1 MVSLLYMVEAVVRV
15 AQGFFDDQ
23 MIDRVI
29 AGLEESRGTLE
40 PALKALHGILHF
52 YAAVDRKSNS
62 MVNISVWSSLE
73 DAKQMDKL
81 PEMLALRKVFEALG
95 VRFEP
100 NRNYSTLWNLS

>member
-1 MVSLLYMVEAVVRV
+1 
-15 AQGFFDDQ
+15 

-29 AGLEESRGTLE
+29 AGLEEGRRTLE
-40 PALKALHGILHF
+40 PALKALHGVLH
-52 YAAVDRKSNS
+52 YYVAVDRNSNS

-81 PEMLALRKVFEALG
+81 PEMLAQRRLFEALG

-100 NRNYSTLWNLS
+100 IRNYATLWNFG